1 MTDIKFCGLRTQ
13 DDVLQ
18 AARLGARW
26 AGFVHFAPSPRH
38 IEPDHAAE
46 FFRAAKG
53 NLESVSVTVNA
64 DLALLEEIARS
75 LAPDWI
81 QLHGN
86 ETPEQVIAARGFAR
100 NGIIKALPV
109 AEAADLEAAAAFDGV
124 ADMILFDA
132 RPPAGADRP
141 GGWGEKYDYALLKQL
156 NIDTPWLLSGG
167 LTADN
172 VRAAVAVS
180 GAFAVDVSSGI
191 ERAPGDKSENRMK
204 AFTDAL
210 TEQS

>member
-13 DDVLQ
+13 NDVLQ

-46 FFRAAKG
+46 IFRAADGK
-53 NLESVSVTVNA
+53 LESVSVTVNA
-64 DLALLEEIARS
+64 DLALLEAICRS
-75 LAPDWI
+75 LAPDWL
-81 QLHGN
+81 QLHGR
-86 ETPEQVIAARGFAR
+86 ETPEQVTAARRFAR
-100 NGIIKALPV
+100 KGIIKALPV

-132 RPPAGADRP
+132 KPPADADRP
-141 GGWGEKYDYALLKQL
+141 GGWGEGYDYALLKQL

-167 LTADN
+167 LSADN
-172 VRAAVAVS
+172 VRAAVEAS
-180 GAFAVDVSSGI
+180 GAMAVDVSSGI
-191 ERAPGDKSENRMK
+191 ETAPGDKSAKKMQ
-204 AFTDAL
+204 AFANAL
-210 TEQS
+210 KG